1 MSGYWHTQDSI
12 VEYETEIKAGKF
24 MFIANGTDVEVR
36 KVRKTLESEESVIV
50 YDIIL
55 YEVPSIYQQKTV
67 IISLILKRLNG
78 LIKLV

>member
-12 VEYETEIKAGKF
+12 VEYENEIKAGKF

>member
-1 MSGYWHTQDSI
+1 
-12 VEYETEIKAGKF
+12 

-36 KVRKTLESEESVIV
+36 KVRKTLESEEIVIV

>member
-1 MSGYWHTQDSI
+1 M
-12 VEYETEIKAGKF
+12 EYENEIKAGKF

-36 KVRKTLESEESVIV
+36 KVRKTLESEEIVIV